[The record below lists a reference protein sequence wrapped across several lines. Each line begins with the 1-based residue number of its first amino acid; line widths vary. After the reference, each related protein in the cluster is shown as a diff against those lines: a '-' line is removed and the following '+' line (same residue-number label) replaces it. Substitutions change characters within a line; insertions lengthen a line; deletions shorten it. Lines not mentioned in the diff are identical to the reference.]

1 MTVFF
6 NGTITDENYRNVTIL
21 RCKIYWPKMYE
32 MCKDFL
38 LWELQKMCSRSRENS
53 LTRKLRKMWR
63 LFNLLSRKLKCD
75 VSCYEIYKCFVV
87 NFSDQ
92 KIIENATI
100 FGTKTTENVMIF
112 VKKYT
117 DHKQRKMWGFLL
129 WKWLTKKTTK
139 NMSFC

>member
-6 NGTITDENYRNVTIL
+6 DGTITDENYRNVTIL

-92 KIIENATI
+92 KIIENATFLVQKLQKI
-100 FGTKTTENVMIF
+100 I
-112 VKKYT
+112 
-117 DHKQRKMWGFLL
+117 WFLL
-129 WKWLTKKTTK
+129 RNTLTTNNRKFEDFYCE
-139 NMSFC
+139 ND